1 MDENNIIVEGE
12 LPQDPETPEIDSGEA
27 LVSWVMDKVDGWRT
41 HRDTQH
47 AGRWDEYYKIWRGM
61 SAEGDS
67 KKKSANR
74 SKIVGPATMQ
84 AVDSTVAEIEEAI
97 FGREQWLDI
106 TEDYVE
112 GMDKEQ
118 RDEMLQMRDLLTE
131 RLERD
136 GVPVACAKAFLTAA
150 VYGTAV
156 GKINT
161 GLRTRGGK
169 EEVFVELIPL
179 EPYEFVPDPTTDSID
194 EMLGMAHET
203 VMPYHKILQGKREG
217 IYRDVYCGSWEG
229 ERPGD
234 SKDENQ
240 KLPQGDCVFITEYHG
255 KVPAKFLSQVLVAD
269 GTQERDDEIEDILE
283 NSDPEDYL
291 VEAIVTIANKG
302 TLIKAQRNPFTDE
315 DRSFIAYQ
323 HDRVPNYFWG
333 RGVVEKGYNP
343 QKALDAELRSRLDAL
358 GLVSH
363 PMVAGDITRLPR
375 GMNLTVYPGKFWPT
389 TGDPREVLQPFNFG
403 QLNQNTFTNA
413 SDMERMVQMA
423 TGAMDPNSFAG
434 NTQTASNTAMNAS
447 AFIKRARRT
456 MQNIEREWMR
466 RLVSKAMNR
475 YMQFDP
481 QVFPYD
487 PDFCVKGTLGV
498 MAREFEQQQLIQMLS
513 IVPPESPMSM
523 ILMKAIFD
531 NSSSPH
537 KKDMVKAVDQFLA
550 PPSEEQQKEQEKQKQ
565 MQEAMQQA
573 ALQEQQAK
581 AQKAMAEARK
591 ALSLANKADIE
602 ADLMDDEMQARF
614 HEAAIDLREVNA
626 FEMQNKVSEMQQ
638 YLRSFELAIKAQ
650 VAQAQIG
657 KLNAD
662 ASAIRAGNKKK
673 GD

>member
-1 MDENNIIVEGE
+1 MDEDNIIVEGE
-12 LPQDPETPEIDSGEA
+12 LPAESEAPEPEAGAA
-27 LVSWVMDKVDGWRT
+27 LVSWIMDKVDSWRT

-61 SAEGDS
+61 CADAEKS
-67 KKKSANR
+67 KKSANR

-97 FGREQWLDI
+97 FGREQWIDLS
-106 TEDYVE
+106 EDYKE
-112 GMDKEQ
+112 GDDKEQ
-118 RDEMLQMRDLLTE
+118 RDQMIALRDLLTE
-131 RLERD
+131 RMERD
-136 GVPVACAKAFLTAA
+136 GIPVACAKAFLTGAI
-150 VYGTAV
+150 YGTAV

-161 GLRTRGGK
+161 GLRSKDGQ
-169 EEVFVELIPL
+169 EEVFVELLPL
-179 EPYEFVPDPTTDSID
+179 EPYEFVPDPTTDDID

-203 VMPYHKILQGKREG
+203 VIPYHKVLKGKREG
-217 IYRDVYCGSWEG
+217 YYRNVYCGAWEG

-234 SKDENQ
+234 SKDEHQ
-240 KLPQGDCVFITEYHG
+240 KLPQGDCVFVTEWHG
-255 KVPAKFLSQVLVAD
+255 LVPAKFLSNVLVAD
-269 GTQERDDEIEDILE
+269 GKQERDEEIEAILDE
-283 NSDPEDYL
+283 ANPEDYL

-302 TLIKAQRNPFTDE
+302 TLLKAQRNPFRNE
-315 DRSFIAYQ
+315 DRCFIAYQ

-403 QLNQNTFTNA
+403 QLNQNTFPHA
-413 SDMERMVQMA
+413 ESMERMVQMA
-423 TGAMDPNSFAG
+423 TGAMDPNSFSG
-434 NTQTASNTAMNAS
+434 NVQSASNTAMNAS

-456 MQNIEREWMR
+456 MQNIERQWMR
-466 RLVSKAMNR
+466 KLITKVMNR

-481 QVFPYD
+481 QEFPYD
-487 PDFCVKGTLGV
+487 PNFCVKGTLGV

-513 IVPPESPMSM
+513 IVPPESPMSL

-550 PPSEEQQKEQEKQKQ
+550 PPSEEQQAEQQEQKEMQK
-565 MQEAMQQA
+565 ALLQA
-573 ALQEQQAK
+573 QLQEQQAK
-581 AQKAMAEARK
+581 AQKAMAEAKKASALGDK
-591 ALSLANKADIE
+591 ALVE
-602 ADLMDDEMQARF
+602 ADMMDEEMAARQI
-614 HEAAIDLREVNA
+614 EAAIDLREVQA
-626 FEMQNKVSEMQQ
+626 FEMQNAISQMQQ
-638 YLRSFELAIKAQ
+638 YLRSFEMAIKAK
-650 VAQAQIG
+650 VAEAQID
-657 KLNAD
+657 KLSAD
-662 ASAIRAGNKKK
+662 ASKIRAGNKEGK
-673 GD
+673 